1 MEKYNKN
8 NIKHKIT
15 DIVETK
21 IINND
26 FYNDNSISMFDKDII
41 QYADFDSLAY
51 VEMFMEI
58 EKTFDISLDNDDI
71 VNFLDNERNIT
82 INKITDFVFEYGKRL

>member
-1 MEKYNKN
+1 MAELTKN
-8 NIKHKIT
+8 SIKHKIT

-21 IINND
+21 VINKD
-26 FYNDNSISMFDKDII
+26 FYNDHSVSMFEKDII

-51 VEMFMEI
+51 VELFMEL
-58 EKTFDISLDNDDI
+58 EKTFDISIDNDDI

-82 INKITDFVFEYGKRL
+82 INKLTDFVFEYGKRN

>member
-1 MEKYNKN
+1 MENFNKN

-21 IINND
+21 IINNE

-82 INKITDFVFEYGKRL
+82 INKITDFIFEHGKKN

>member
-1 MEKYNKN
+1 MEVFNKN

-21 IINND
+21 MINSD
-26 FYNDNSISMFDKDII
+26 FYTDNSISMFDTDII

-51 VEMFMEI
+51 VEMFMEL

-82 INKITDFVFEYGKRL
+82 INKITDFVFEYGKRF

>member
-82 INKITDFVFEYGKRL
+82 INKITDFVFEYGKRF

>member
-1 MEKYNKN
+1 MENFNKN

-82 INKITDFVFEYGKRL
+82 NNIIIIQ

>member
-1 MEKYNKN
+1 MENYNKN

-51 VEMFMEI
+51 VEMFMEL

-82 INKITDFVFEYGKRL
+82 INKITNFVFEYGKRF

>member
-1 MEKYNKN
+1 MENFNKN

-21 IINND
+21 IINNE

-51 VEMFMEI
+51 VEMFMEL
-58 EKTFDISLDNDDI
+58 EKTFDITFDNDDI

-82 INKITDFVFEYGKRL
+82 INKLTNFVFEYGKRF

>member
-51 VEMFMEI
+51 VEMFMEL

-82 INKITDFVFEYGKRL
+82 INKITDFVFEYGKRF